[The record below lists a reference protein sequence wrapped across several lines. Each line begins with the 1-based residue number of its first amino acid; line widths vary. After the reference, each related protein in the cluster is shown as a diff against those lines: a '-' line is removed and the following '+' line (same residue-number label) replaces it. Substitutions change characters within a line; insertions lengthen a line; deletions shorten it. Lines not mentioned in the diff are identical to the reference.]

1 MQTELIV
8 TEDGSSSIYVPE
20 LDETYHSTH
29 GAIQE
34 SKHVFIEAGL
44 LYLLENRRGVK
55 EVNIFEVGFG
65 TGLNAL
71 LTACSSIAHSVSINY
86 TSIELHPLD
95 KKITDQLN
103 YGSQINGAA
112 LIFEKIHDCRWETW
126 EKVTKNFNLKKIH
139 ESFATHQPIEH
150 YDLIFFDAFSPGKQ
164 QELWTL
170 NSLNKC
176 YQMLKP
182 RGIFVTY
189 SAKGQLKRDLKSL
202 DFEVETLPGPP
213 GKMQM
218 VRAAKKL

>member
-44 LYLLENRRGVK
+44 HYLLENRREVK
-55 EVNIFEVGFG
+55 KVNIFEIGFG

-71 LTACSSIAHSVSINY
+71 LTACSSLAHSVSINY

-103 YGSQINGAA
+103 YGSQINGSAA
-112 LIFEKIHDCRWETW
+112 IFEKIHDNRWGAL

-139 ESFATHQPIEH
+139 KSFAAYRPNEH
-150 YDLIFFDAFSPGKQ
+150 YDLIFFDAFS
-164 QELWTL
+164 
-170 NSLNKC
+170 
-176 YQMLKP
+176 
-182 RGIFVTY
+182 
-189 SAKGQLKRDLKSL
+189 
-202 DFEVETLPGPP
+202 VEN
-213 GKMQM
+213 
-218 VRAAKKL
+218 RANF